1 MFARP
6 RPAPFAF
13 SLLIHGSILAWVAS
27 GPLYEKPQ
35 SLYAQAI
42 APHASKVIW
51 YDFHQK
57 LPDVSPGPRP
67 TPAQPPRA
75 ETKIASQEVVAGS
88 LKAPHA
94 QQFVWQ
100 PAPKIA
106 LNKDLQS
113 PNVLALHV
121 PRPEPPKPAPKPK
134 LFVPPPEAPKPA
146 VSTAKVDAP
155 PDIHAA
161 QNLTA
166 HAPAVKLE
174 RVPPRKFVAPAERT
188 VAKPAAIL
196 PAAAPVIQTAANTH
210 AAAPQGLGALPV
222 PAHRDFV
229 PPAAAAK
236 PKTPAALPDAPAI
249 RESSQP
255 AAVSMAIVGLNPA
268 NAPAPAPEGS
278 RDAQLAAGPQPRK
291 TGGLDGTNQNALL
304 TVPGLMIRNATPNA
318 QPVLTARAGAPT
330 SAANLEAAV
339 RGSSRADA
347 IGGGPRP
354 AAMRVSSAPDS
365 LLNGRDTYQMMVQ
378 MPNITSYTGSW
389 MIWFAERQHEPGAPP
404 SVLSPPVP
412 LHKVDPK
419 YYPAAIADRVEGSV
433 RLTAVIH
440 TDGHVDNVEL
450 LVHLDDRLDKSS
462 EEAISKWQFEPALR
476 NGQPVDVDAVFEIP
490 FRLAPKVAK

>member
-1 MFARP
+1 MFARL
-6 RPAPFAF
+6 RPGPFAF

-27 GPLYEKPQ
+27 GPLYEKPK

-57 LPDVSPGPRP
+57 LPDVSPAPRP
-67 TPAQPPRA
+67 APAEPPRA
-75 ETKIASQEVVAGS
+75 ETKIASQEIVAGS
-88 LKAPHA
+88 SKAPHA

-100 PAPKIA
+100 PAPKVA

-113 PNVLALHV
+113 PNLLALHV
-121 PRPEPPKPAPKPK
+121 PRPETPKPAPKPK

-146 VSTAKVDAP
+146 EPAPKVDAA

-161 QNLTA
+161 QNLAA
-166 HAPAVKLE
+166 HAPIAKLAA
-174 RVPPRKFVAPAERT
+174 VPPRKFVAPAERT
-188 VAKPAAIL
+188 VAKPTAML
-196 PAAAPVIQTAANTH
+196 PAAAPAIQTAAITN
-210 AAAPQGLGALPV
+210 AAVPSALGSLPT

-236 PKTPAALPDAPAI
+236 PQPSAPLPDAPAI
-249 RESSQP
+249 PESAQA
-255 AAVSMAIVGLNPA
+255 AAVSMAIVGLNPT

-278 RDAQLAAGPQPRK
+278 RNAQLSAGPQPRK
-291 TGGLDGTNQNALL
+291 TGGLDGTNDSALL
-304 TVPGLMIRNATPNA
+304 TVPGLMIRNAAPNT

-330 SAANLEAAV
+330 SAANLEAAA
-339 RGSSRADA
+339 RGSGRMDA
-347 IGGGPRP
+347 VGGGPRP

-389 MIWFAERQHEPGAPP
+389 MIWFAERLREPGAAPAI
-404 SVLSPPVP
+404 LSPPVP

-450 LVHLDDRLDKSS
+450 LMHLDDRLDKSS

-476 NGQPVDVDAVFEIP
+476 NGQPVDVDVVFEIP
-490 FRLAPKVAK
+490 FRLAPKLPK